1 LIRLRRFCGLED
13 IMANPAPS
21 GTDDYN
27 TNIIEEFR
35 ANGGHVGGPWADITL
50 ILIHHTG
57 AKSGIDRVSP
67 LAYSLQGDSR
77 FAIWAAN
84 GGSPIHPNWYYN
96 VKANPRI
103 KAEVGTQTFTVL
115 AEELDDTARA
125 ELWPKLLAQYPQLDE
140 AQAKTTRQIPVFM
153 LTRQD

>member
-1 LIRLRRFCGLED
+1 
-13 IMANPAPS
+13 MANPAPS

-27 TNIIEEFR
+27 TKIIEEFR
-35 ANGGHVGGPWADITL
+35 ANGGRVGGPWAGVTL

-57 AKSGIDRVSP
+57 ARSGVERVSP
-67 LAYSLQGDSR
+67 LAYSRQGDGR

-84 GGSPIHPNWYYN
+84 GGSSAHPNWYFN
-96 VKANPRI
+96 LRANPRI

-115 AEELDDTARA
+115 AEELDETARA
-125 ELWPKLLAQYPQLDE
+125 ELWPKLVAQYPQLGE